1 MLTFSDYLEEKAK
14 SKAQQRLFGLAL
26 SVKDGDTPESE
37 VSQQVRDMAKNI
49 SKKDLEDYAKT
60 KHKGL
65 PDKVNEEGDLYT
77 DDKPNDTAKGT
88 GYSDKKKAQKTIDI
102 ASKYNR
108 QRRMAIINTM
118 YYRAK
123 HHANQTQ
130 DMRDAMKVFKTWI
143 DKNKIGDD
151 K

>member
-65 PDKVNEEGDLYT
+65 PDKVN
-77 DDKPNDTAKGT
+77 
-88 GYSDKKKAQKTIDI
+88 
-102 ASKYNR
+102 
-108 QRRMAIINTM
+108 
-118 YYRAK
+118 
-123 HHANQTQ
+123 
-130 DMRDAMKVFKTWI
+130 
-143 DKNKIGDD
+143 KIGDD

>member
-65 PDKVNEEGDLYT
+65 PDKV
-77 DDKPNDTAKGT
+77 
-88 GYSDKKKAQKTIDI
+88 
-102 ASKYNR
+102 
-108 QRRMAIINTM
+108 
-118 YYRAK
+118 
-123 HHANQTQ
+123 
-130 DMRDAMKVFKTWI
+130 I